1 MAKRKTSASEGK
13 LWGGLKLSWTA
24 FRIAKAKGKKK
35 QMKEIAGTINSLQDQ
50 LGLKRTSFRIG

>member
-35 QMKEIAGTINSLQDQ
+35 QYTLTKTGEEFIEKNLSKKKTA
-50 LGLKRTSFRIG
+50 